1 MEVVETKVDPRIL
14 KTRKK
19 LKKAFLEL
27 LSKKNINEINVKD
40 LTTKAAVTRGTFY
53 LHFKDKSVFTDEMM
67 TQFIEDLLESSLTKD
82 DNGVMRFSLNKFL
95 SHVEEQPELLSTLL
109 NDKEALCYREQFEEI
124 LFDHINA
131 YRHSIN
137 APELIVPKSVLMNYL
152 MFTFLGYVDG
162 WLGEGKMYATH
173 FMARTLS
180 KILDSELIQE
190 AQLTD
195 FFVC

>member
-19 LKKAFLEL
+19 LKEAFLEL

-67 TQFIEDLLESSLTKD
+67 TQFIEDLLESSLIED
-82 DNGVMRFSLNKFL
+82 DNGVRRFSLNNFL
-95 SHVEEQPELLSTLL
+95 MHVEEQPELLSTLL
-109 NDKEALCYREQFEEI
+109 NDKEALCYREQFEEN
-124 LFDHINA
+124 LFDRINE
-131 YRHSIN
+131 YRYSIN
-137 APELIVPKSVLMNYL
+137 APDLVVPKSVLMNYL
-152 MFTFLGYVDG
+152 MFTFLGFVDG

-173 FMARTLS
+173 FMASTLA
-180 KILDSELIQE
+180 KILDSELLQE
-190 AQLTD
+190 AHLTD
-195 FFVC
+195 FFIC